1 MKPPSVAIDVAPV
14 VEAELDVVGVE
25 RRHAAPATG
34 AAPPAARR
42 SFNAARRSMSEP

>member
-1 MKPPSVAIDVAPV
+1 MEPPSVAIDVAPV
-14 VEAELDVVGVE
+14 VEAELEVVGVE
-25 RRHAAPATG
+25 RPQAPAMG